1 MWCVC
6 VCVRVHVCV
15 CEGEGE
21 GEGEGSGD
29 DDDDD
34 HHHHHHHHDDDND
47 DHTRWRQLCI
57 VIRSKQVLQM
67 VIIEHRPHN
76 WCVFPA
82 FSEQVARVVTKP
94 ELALGPSE

>member
-1 MWCVC
+1 M
-6 VCVRVHVCV
+6 CVRACV

-29 DDDDD
+29 DDDD
-34 HHHHHHHHDDDND
+34 HHHHHDDDND
-47 DHTRWRQLCI
+47 DHTWWWQLCI

-67 VIIEHRPHN
+67 VIIELGPHN
-76 WCVFPA
+76 WCLFPA
-82 FSEQVARVVTKP
+82 FNEQVARVVTKP